1 MARRKGGAHGGH
13 GWFVTFA
20 DLMGLLLSFFVVVVA
35 SSTQEKEKMLAIA
48 GSFREAFG
56 TVEASRMAGVIERD
70 GLPTRNETKNLSSD
84 LDKGSDVTTPREE
97 GATESE
103 ISARNSGNASDELI
117 RTEMAIR
124 QALQTDTTLADLA
137 DQIVFE
143 ERPDGLAIEI
153 VDQDGRSMFADGST
167 TPNVR
172 IEEALT
178 AISREL
184 RGLPNLITIT
194 GHTASREGNGQI
206 LRDKAWEVS
215 TVRALRVREIMAANG
230 VSYSRFREVSG
241 RADGDP
247 YFPDDPS
254 LARNRRV
261 TLLIHDAGSVVPP
274 AFTP

>member
-56 TVEASRMAGVIERD
+56 TDETSRMAGVIERD
-70 GLPTRNETKNLSSD
+70 GLPTRNETRNLSSD
-84 LDKGSDVTTPREE
+84 LDKASDVTTPREE
-97 GATESE
+97 GATQTDT
-103 ISARNSGNASDELI
+103 SASRSGAANSELI

-124 QALQTDTTLADLA
+124 QALQTDTTLAELA

-167 TPNVR
+167 TPNAR
-172 IEEALT
+172 IEQALNT
-178 AISREL
+178 ISREL
-184 RGLPNLITIT
+184 RGLPNMITIT
-194 GHTASREGNGQI
+194 GHTAARENNGQI

-215 TVRALRVREIMAANG
+215 TVRALRVREILAANG
-230 VSYSRFREVSG
+230 VSYGRFREVSG
-241 RADGDP
+241 RADADP

-261 TLLIHDAGSVVPP
+261 TLLVHDAGSVVPP
-274 AFTP
+274 AFSP